1 MNNIYTS
8 LGLIVNFHLL
18 SHEPED
24 NINRL
29 TLPSYCYICHPPSE
43 LDEREDYKFIN
54 FWTWISDCGAI
65 SYSRQSQ
72 IIFDHLVYS
81 TIVTEEQQ
89 RQLIKDL
96 LDSILYNI
104 QLTYNELQYL
114 KTAVIEVLQ
123 ETDRF
128 TNTPT
133 TVSPTNT
140 ITDIDPEDYIDQIV
154 IQEEDSEDDT
164 ENLNLLFQNNMAQ
177 QADIQ

>member
-18 SHEPED
+18 SHED
-24 NINRL
+24 DINQNRL
-29 TLPSYCYICHPPSE
+29 ILPSYCYICHSPSE

-65 SYSRQSQ
+65 SYSHQSQ

-104 QLTYNELQYL
+104 
-114 KTAVIEVLQ
+114 
-123 ETDRF
+123 
-128 TNTPT
+128 
-133 TVSPTNT
+133 
-140 ITDIDPEDYIDQIV
+140 
-154 IQEEDSEDDT
+154 
-164 ENLNLLFQNNMAQ
+164 
-177 QADIQ
+177 